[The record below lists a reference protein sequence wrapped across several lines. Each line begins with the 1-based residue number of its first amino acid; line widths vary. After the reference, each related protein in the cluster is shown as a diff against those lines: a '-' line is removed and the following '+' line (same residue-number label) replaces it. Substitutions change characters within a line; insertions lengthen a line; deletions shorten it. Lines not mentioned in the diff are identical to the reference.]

1 MVPEDGLEPSW
12 FAPMDFESIASTNST
27 TRATLK
33 YSTIPF
39 LIMQALKYNNAM
51 TITIPNAVQALLDL
65 LNENNYL
72 AYLVGGCLRDALL
85 GIELHDYDITT
96 DATPTQMKEIF
107 KNEKWFATGEKHG
120 TLTIL
125 KDNLPIEI
133 TTFRSEGDYS
143 DHRHP
148 DKVTF
153 VRNLKEDLSR
163 RDFTINALAY
173 NPREGLID
181 LFNGQKDLEDHLIR
195 CIGKPE
201 ERFQEDALRILRG
214 LRFSAQLGFTIEQ
227 ETKQAMLDLKGLLKY
242 LSIERIREEIFRLL
256 VGKQAQ
262 RVILEEEEILKV
274 VLPEV
279 NFKQKT
285 ELDKLPKEA
294 LLRFAYLIEELP
306 KETVRRITY
315 RFKLSNEQRDSLHDI
330 TDLFK
335 ESLPRNKYELK
346 VWLRGTS
353 EKNVQGVFL
362 LKGLNTSISK
372 VEELYHEI
380 MNNKEIYRLKDL
392 AVDGKDLLKLGYEG
406 PQIGEE
412 LNKILEAV
420 MREKLNNDKKS
431 IYQFLGK
438 EPSC

>member
-1 MVPEDGLEPSW
+1 
-12 FAPMDFESIASTNST
+12 MDFESIASTNST

-39 LIMQALKYNNAM
+39 LIMQALKYNNTM
-51 TITIPNAVQALLDL
+51 TITVPKAVQALLDL
-65 LNENNYL
+65 LHENNHL

-85 GIELHDYDITT
+85 GIPLHDYDITT
-96 DATPTQMKEIF
+96 DATPAQMKEIF
-107 KNEKWFATGEKHG
+107 KNEHWFATGEKHG
-120 TLTIL
+120 TLTVL
-125 KDNLPIEI
+125 KDNLPVEI

-181 LFNGQKDLEDHLIR
+181 LFNGQEDLNNHLIR

-201 ERFQEDALRILRG
+201 ERFEEDALRILRG
-214 LRFSAQLGFTIEQ
+214 LRFSAQLGFTIEE
-227 ETKQAMLDLKGLLKY
+227 ETKQAMFDLKGLLKY
-242 LSIERIREEIFRLL
+242 LSIERIREEILRLL

-262 RVILEEEEILKV
+262 RVILEEDEILKV

-279 NFKQKT
+279 NFNAKKD
-285 ELDKLPKEA
+285 LDKLPNEA
-294 LLRFAYLIEELP
+294 LFRFAYLIAELP
-306 KETVRRITY
+306 KETVRKITLRY
-315 RFKLSNEQRDSLHDI
+315 KFSNEQRDSLHDI

-335 ESLPRNKYELK
+335 EPLPHNKYELK

-353 EKNVQGVFL
+353 EKNVQFVFL
-362 LKGLNTSISK
+362 LKGLNTNITK
-372 VEELYHEI
+372 VNELFNEI
-380 MNNKEIYRLKDL
+380 MNNNEIYRLKDL

-420 MREKLNNDKKS
+420 MHEKLKNDKKS

>member
-1 MVPEDGLEPSW
+1 
-12 FAPMDFESIASTNST
+12 MDFESIASTNFT

-39 LIMQALKYNNAM
+39 LIMQALKYNKAM

-85 GIELHDYDITT
+85 GIPVHDYDITT
-96 DATPTQMKEIF
+96 DATPMQMKEIF
-107 KNEKWFATGEKHG
+107 KNERCFATGETHG
-120 TLTIL
+120 TLTVL
-125 KDNLPIEI
+125 KDNLPVEI
-133 TTFRSEGDYS
+133 TTFRSEGNYS

-173 NPREGLID
+173 NPKEGLID
-181 LFNGQKDLEDHLIR
+181 LFNGEKDLKSHLIR

-201 ERFQEDALRILRG
+201 ERFEEDALRILRG
-214 LRFSAQLGFTIEQ
+214 LRFSAQLGFTIEE
-227 ETKQAMLDLKGLLKY
+227 ETKQAMLELKGLLNY
-242 LSIERIREEIFRLL
+242 LSMERIREEILRLL

-262 RVILEEEEILKV
+262 RVIKEEKEILKV

-279 NFKQKT
+279 NFEQKT
-285 ELDKLPKEA
+285 ELDKLPQEA
-294 LLRFAYLIEELP
+294 LFRFAYLIEELP
-306 KETVRRITY
+306 KETVRKITY
-315 RFKLSNEQRDSLHDI
+315 RFKFSNEQRDSLHDI
-330 TDLFK
+330 TDLAK
-335 ESLPRNKYELK
+335 EPLPRNKYELK
-346 VWLRGTS
+346 FWLRGTS
-353 EKNVQGVFL
+353 EKNVQFVFL
-362 LKGLNTSISK
+362 LKGLKTNVSK
-372 VEELYHEI
+372 VNELYNEI
-380 MNNKEIYRLKDL
+380 MSNQEIYRLKDL
-392 AVDGKDLLKLGYEG
+392 TVDGKDLLKLGYEG

-420 MREKLNNDKKS
+420 MRDKLNNDKKS

>member
-1 MVPEDGLEPSW
+1 
-12 FAPMDFESIASTNST
+12 MDFESIASTNFT

-39 LIMQALKYNNAM
+39 LIMQALKYNKAM

-85 GIELHDYDITT
+85 GIPLHDYDITT
-96 DATPTQMKEIF
+96 DATPMQMKEIF
-107 KNEKWFATGEKHG
+107 KNERCFATGETHG
-120 TLTIL
+120 TLTVL
-125 KDNLPIEI
+125 KDNLPVEI
-133 TTFRSEGDYS
+133 TTFRSEGNYS

-173 NPREGLID
+173 NPKEGLID
-181 LFNGQKDLEDHLIR
+181 LFNGEKDLKSHLIR

-201 ERFQEDALRILRG
+201 ERFEEDALRILRG
-214 LRFSAQLGFTIEQ
+214 LRFSAQLGFTIEE
-227 ETKQAMLDLKGLLKY
+227 ETKQAMLELKGLLNY
-242 LSIERIREEIFRLL
+242 LSMERIREEILRLL

-262 RVILEEEEILKV
+262 RVIKEEKEILKV

-279 NFKQKT
+279 NFEQKT
-285 ELDKLPKEA
+285 ELDKLPQEA
-294 LLRFAYLIEELP
+294 LFRFAYLIEELP
-306 KETVRRITY
+306 KETVRKITY
-315 RFKLSNEQRDSLHDI
+315 RFKFSNEQRDSLHDI
-330 TDLFK
+330 TDLAK
-335 ESLPRNKYELK
+335 EPLPRNKYELK
-346 VWLRGTS
+346 LWLRGTS
-353 EKNVQGVFL
+353 EKNVQFVFL
-362 LKGLNTSISK
+362 LKGLKTNVSK
-372 VEELYHEI
+372 VNELYNEI
-380 MNNKEIYRLKDL
+380 MSNQEIYRLKDL
-392 AVDGKDLLKLGYEG
+392 TVDGKDLLKLGYEG

-420 MREKLNNDKKS
+420 MRDKLNNDKKS

>member
-1 MVPEDGLEPSW
+1 
-12 FAPMDFESIASTNST
+12 MDFESIASTNFT

-39 LIMQALKYNNAM
+39 LIMQALKYNKAM
-51 TITIPNAVQALLDL
+51 TITIPNAVEALLDL

-85 GIELHDYDITT
+85 GIPLHDYDITT
-96 DATPTQMKEIF
+96 DATPMQMKEIF
-107 KNEKWFATGEKHG
+107 KNERCFATGETHG
-120 TLTIL
+120 TLTVL
-125 KDNLPIEI
+125 KDNLPVEI
-133 TTFRSEGDYS
+133 TTFRSEGNYS

-173 NPREGLID
+173 NPKEGLID
-181 LFNGQKDLEDHLIR
+181 LFNGEKDLKSHLIR

-201 ERFQEDALRILRG
+201 ERFEEDALRILRG
-214 LRFSAQLGFTIEQ
+214 LRFSAQLGFTIEE
-227 ETKQAMLDLKGLLKY
+227 ETKQAMLELKGLLNY
-242 LSIERIREEIFRLL
+242 LSMERIREEILRLL

-262 RVILEEEEILKV
+262 RVIEEEKEILEV

-279 NFKQKT
+279 NFEQKT
-285 ELDKLPKEA
+285 ELDKLPQEA
-294 LLRFAYLIEELP
+294 LFRFAYLIEELP
-306 KETVRRITY
+306 KETVRKITY
-315 RFKLSNEQRDSLHDI
+315 RFKFSNEQRDSLHDI
-330 TDLFK
+330 TDLAK
-335 ESLPRNKYELK
+335 EPLPRNKYELK
-346 VWLRGTS
+346 LWLRGTS
-353 EKNVQGVFL
+353 EKNVQFVFL
-362 LKGLNTSISK
+362 LKGLKTNVSK
-372 VEELYHEI
+372 VNELYNEI
-380 MNNKEIYRLKDL
+380 MSNQEIYRLKDL
-392 AVDGKDLLKLGYEG
+392 TVDGKDLLKLGYEG

-420 MREKLNNDKKS
+420 MRDKLNNDKKS